1 MTSFRAN
8 VLVCALGLAFVVISP
23 ADAAQ
28 SGKNRK
34 GAEARNAPAVH
45 PRERGTNLFP
55 PGPVMYG
62 REYLGDDP
70 DPFIRSQIL
79 RDAGVRFGSGD

>member
-1 MTSFRAN
+1 M
-8 VLVCALGLAFVVISP
+8 I
-23 ADAAQ
+23 AAPV
-28 SGKNRK
+28 R
-34 GAEARNAPAVH
+34 

-62 REYLGDDP
+62 SEYLGDDP

>member
-1 MTSFRAN
+1 MTRP
-8 VLVCALGLAFVVISP
+8 VKLLVSAAGLAMLLAAPV
-23 ADAAQ
+23 DAAQ

-34 GAEARNAPAVH
+34 GVEARPAAAVP

-62 REYLGDDP
+62 HVYLGNDP

-79 RDAGVRFGSGD
+79 RDLEARFGGNE